1 MTEKVFSSRDWEAL
15 ADSLSTEVDV
25 LYEENG
31 EDIFDF
37 RVNLRTDCFNKKG
50 YYAFYKKADKLKVEL
65 RHVSIYFFYDV
76 SSYEYWRDNGD
87 GNYLFLT
94 VAPKEGINSQEIN
107 PSTLELTMHNM
118 LDELSRYWDFLYSR
132 DHYTRKSK
140 I

>member
-1 MTEKVFSSRDWEAL
+1 M
-15 ADSLSTEVDV
+15 
-25 LYEENG
+25 
-31 EDIFDF
+31 
-37 RVNLRTDCFNKKG
+37 
-50 YYAFYKKADKLKVEL
+50 EL

-94 VAPKEGINSQEIN
+94 VAPKEGINGQEIN